1 MRRGAPPHRPGY
13 GAGVTQRGGS
23 GDYVEGERV
32 FAPPRGSFDPD
43 WVAGL
48 VLDRS
53 AAAPAVSRSAL
64 AGAAH
69 ADWTRRTGGATA
81 PERVRALE
89 EDGFPPATARDVVG
103 AVDDFTVA
111 YGVG

>member
-1 MRRGAPPHRPGY
+1 MDAVPGY
-13 GAGVTQRGGS
+13 GADVTHWGGT

-48 VLDRS
+48 VLDRVGP
-53 AAAPAVSRSAL
+53 AAATARSVL
-64 AGAAH
+64 ADAAH
-69 ADWTRRTGGATA
+69 ADRTRRDGGAGEG
-81 PERVRALE
+81 ERLQALAA
-89 EDGFPPATARDVVG
+89 DGLPPATAR
-103 AVDDFTVA
+103 AVLRAVEDFVTA